1 MRTGS
6 SPHSHP
12 PIFLYGIFKPTFK
25 IIDQDDPNLGKYT
38 WEIPFVLAPKKMP
51 NSIFREI

>member
-38 WEIPFVLAPKKMP
+38 WEIPFVLAPKDAEQH
-51 NSIFREI
+51 F